1 MEINMGAFNILL
13 REKFKSNQAE
23 MARTLG
29 INRHQLNT
37 ILNNNGKSA
46 GKKVIAAI
54 IKFCDTNN
62 YDFRDYIFLTN
73 NVNKS

>member
-29 INRHQLNT
+29 INRHQLNM
-37 ILNNNGKSA
+37 ILNNNGKS
-46 GKKVIAAI
+46 
-54 IKFCDTNN
+54 
-62 YDFRDYIFLTN
+62 IFYVLFF
-73 NVNKS
+73 SFLL